1 MHVCIIASLTR
12 NQSKFD
18 RCLSQPLVLTLN
30 VSQEVEG
37 QTEPESHGQ
46 HQRLMPHAQASLLKR
61 DLRA

>member
-46 HQRLMPHAQASLLKR
+46 HQPDAARAGQLAQER
-61 DLRA
+61 P